1 MSDEKAPITKW
12 YKDTSGLLELG
23 DSLET
28 HPTAH
33 NSFITAN
40 KDFFV
45 CADAGG
51 TPLIDAD
58 KYVLRVEGNAIKQ
71 PLELSYDAILKLPS
85 HSLIAFLEC
94 AGSQRNL
101 FKEVMGQEAKSGN
114 FFMTP
119 WMLGG
124 VGNAV
129 WTGVSLRTIL
139 EMAGLE
145 PDAVDVNAKGL
156 DIHSPEG
163 GVSRPIP
170 IEKALDPDTIL
181 AYFMNGEPLLP
192 DHGFPLRLLVPG
204 WIGSNSIKWVG
215 NITVSSKKIWVNRNT
230 KNYVFIG
237 PEWPAAEYAPAIGG
251 TITEQNIKSSL
262 ALAWGATLQAG
273 KQMLRGIARSA
284 NQITRV
290 EWSDDAGTTWTDA
303 QLLEPELSK
312 SELLKSSARYAWTRF
327 EFEWDAPVGE
337 QSIMTRAYDDVGNI
351 QPMEIPYNEEGYLF
365 NAVYQH
371 PLKVVAS

>member
-1 MSDEKAPITKW
+1 MSNKPVITKW
-12 YKDTSGLLELG
+12 YKDTTNLREIG

-28 HPTAH
+28 HPNAH
-33 NSFITAN
+33 NTFITPN

-45 CADAGG
+45 CADDGG

-58 KYVLRVEGNAIKQ
+58 NYVLRIDGDAVKQ
-71 PLELSYDAILKLPS
+71 PLELSYEAILKLPS

-101 FKEVMGQEAKSGN
+101 FKEVMGQEATSDG
-114 FFMTP
+114 FYMTP

-124 VGNAV
+124 VGNVV

-139 EMAGLE
+139 ELAGIE
-145 PDAVDVNAKGL
+145 ADAVDVNAKGL

-163 GVSRPIP
+163 GVNRPIP

-215 NITVSSKKIWVNRNT
+215 SITVSSKKIWVNRNT

-237 PEWPAAEYAPAIGG
+237 PEWPEEKYAPAIGG
-251 TITEQNIKSSL
+251 PISTHNIKSSL
-262 ALAWGATLQAG
+262 ALAWGAELKAG
-273 KQMLRGIARSA
+273 KQMLRGIARST

-290 EWSDDAGTTWTDA
+290 EWSSDAGDTWENA
-303 QLLEPELSK
+303 KLLEPR
-312 SELLKSSARYAWTRF
+312 ARYAWTRF
-327 EFEWDAPVGE
+327 EFEWDAPIGQ
-337 QSIMTRAYDDVGNI
+337 QSIMTKAYDDAGEI
-351 QPMEIPYNEEGYLF
+351 QPMEIPYNKEGYLF
-365 NAVYQH
+365 NAVYEH
-371 PLKVVAS
+371 PLVIS